1 MGVMDAAAIIKE
13 ARARAGLTQAALARA
28 AGTSQPTLAAY
39 ESGAKSPSVR
49 TLDKIVR
56 AAGISLDVALRAAPP
71 AGGAVLAEVR
81 ARQSEI
87 RRVAAGYGI
96 RNVRVFGSAAR
107 GDARA
112 DSDVDLLVD
121 FDAER
126 HGLGPLAGFRA
137 EVRDLIG
144 RDVDVATLALL
155 REDVRVEAEREA
167 VPL

>member
-1 MGVMDAAAIIKE
+1 M
-13 ARARAGLTQAALARA
+13 TQAALARA

-39 ESGAKSPSVR
+39 EAGAKSPSVR

-56 AAGISLDVALRAAPP
+56 AAGFSLTAVLHTAPA
-71 AGGAVLAEVR
+71 AGGVVLAEVR
-81 ARQSEI
+81 ARQAEI
-87 RRVAAGYGI
+87 RKSAAGYGI

-107 GDARA
+107 GDSRP

-126 HGLGPLAGFRA
+126 YGLGPLAGFRA
-137 EVRDLIG
+137 EMRDLLG

-155 REDVRVEAEREA
+155 REDLRAVAEADA